1 MAKAKILIVEDE
13 ISIGTYLQKCLE
25 RAGHDVVGVAST
37 AEGAVAEAER
47 TTPDLVLMD
56 IGLRGEIDGVEAAR
70 RIRFQLNIPVVYLT
84 GAADEKTLERAKVT
98 EPFGYLLK
106 PFKERELLTT
116 IATALYQFRASNT
129 RMQDALLQVEERYR
143 AMFENSPV
151 GLYQTSPSGR
161 MLAANPAMAHMLGYG
176 TPAEMI
182 ETVTDV
188 GSEVYV
194 DPTRRAELLKLVSQ
208 QGVARNFEA
217 QLRRRN
223 GEQIWV
229 NINVRTVPDADGR
242 GLHYEGVIQE
252 ITERK
257 QAQMERDRME
267 VMLYQA
273 QKLESVGQLAAGIAH
288 EINTPTQYVGDNTRF
303 FKDAFEN
310 LQSALQ
316 VYGRLFAACKE
327 GSVTSEVLQET
338 ESEIQAAD
346 LEYLSEEIPKAI
358 GQTLEGVDRVAT
370 IVRAMKEF
378 SHPGTREKAPADI
391 HKAIESTLIV
401 CRNEYKY
408 VADVLTDFDPSMP
421 LVPCIPGD
429 FNQVILNLVINAAP
443 ISLSDL
449 AVGDR
454 ILARG
459 QDAAESGLFK
469 AFSIIVMTKEDL
481 SRKHAVELAEWETRG
496 VGGVITALN
505 PDSKEI
511 TVSTS
516 GAAGAKPMVISV
528 APGALLRRY
537 APSSV
542 KFSDALPSRFE
553 DLKVGDQVKA
563 LGTSNEDRSR
573 YTAEQLV
580 SGSFR
585 TVGATVVSADAG
597 KSTIVITDLSTN
609 KRMQVQVTSDST
621 VRRLSPAVV
630 QMLAARIQG
639 AKSPGAPSG
648 GGQQPKTLQSAIEE
662 LPPHGLA
669 SLKPGDALIL
679 SCTKDEDLSRAM
691 AITLLA
697 GVEPLFKTSSKGGR
711 TLDLGSWN
719 LDLNIIINAP

>member
-1 MAKAKILIVEDE
+1 MINLFLCC
-13 ISIGTYLQKCLE
+13 ISILLTQGALAAQGSGQSARPIGAILKMDAAAHRITIKSD
-25 RAGHDVVGVAST
+25 AGPEMT
-37 AEGAVAEAER
+37 
-47 TTPDLVLMD
+47 
-56 IGLRGEIDGVEAAR
+56 
-70 RIRFQLNIPVVYLT
+70 IRF
-84 GAADEKTLERAKVT
+84 DE
-98 EPFGYLLK
+98 
-106 PFKERELLTT
+106 
-116 IATALYQFRASNT
+116 S
-129 RMQDALLQVEERYR
+129 
-143 AMFENSPV
+143 
-151 GLYQTSPSGR
+151 
-161 MLAANPAMAHMLGYG
+161 
-176 TPAEMI
+176 
-182 ETVTDV
+182 
-188 GSEVYV
+188 
-194 DPTRRAELLKLVSQ
+194 
-208 QGVARNFEA
+208 
-217 QLRRRN
+217 
-223 GEQIWV
+223 
-229 NINVRTVPDADGR
+229 
-242 GLHYEGVIQE
+242 
-252 ITERK
+252 
-257 QAQMERDRME
+257 
-267 VMLYQA
+267 
-273 QKLESVGQLAAGIAH
+273 
-288 EINTPTQYVGDNTRF
+288 TRF
-303 FKDAFEN
+303 
-310 LQSALQ
+310 L
-316 VYGRLFAACKE
+316 
-327 GSVTSEVLQET
+327 
-338 ESEIQAAD
+338 
-346 LEYLSEEIPKAI
+346 
-358 GQTLEGVDRVAT
+358 RVA
-370 IVRAMKEF
+370 
-378 SHPGTREKAPADI
+378 PGAQD
-391 HKAIESTLIV
+391 L
-401 CRNEYKY
+401 
-408 VADVLTDFDPSMP
+408 
-421 LVPCIPGD
+421 
-429 FNQVILNLVINAAP
+429 QNAAP

-481 SRKHAVELAEWETRG
+481 SRKHAAELAEWETRG
-496 VGGVITALN
+496 VGRVITALN